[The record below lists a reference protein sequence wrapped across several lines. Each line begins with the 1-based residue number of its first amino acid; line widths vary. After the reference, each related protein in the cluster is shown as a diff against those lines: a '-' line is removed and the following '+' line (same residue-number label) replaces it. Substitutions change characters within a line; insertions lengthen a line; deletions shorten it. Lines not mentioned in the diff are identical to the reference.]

1 MTPALTP
8 DQKAEVLRLK
18 SEGRAVKDIAAM
30 FKVSPAT
37 VKRVT

>member
-1 MTPALTP
+1 M
-8 DQKAEVLRLK
+8 K